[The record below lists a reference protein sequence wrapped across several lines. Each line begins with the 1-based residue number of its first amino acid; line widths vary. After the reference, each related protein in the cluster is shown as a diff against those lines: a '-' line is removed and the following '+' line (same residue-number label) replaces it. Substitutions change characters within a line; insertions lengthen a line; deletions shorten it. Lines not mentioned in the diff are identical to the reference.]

1 MKFLQSHHLPHPLF
15 ILFYLTPNIPMY
27 TSDNLSPPYLI
38 THTSCNHV
46 GDCTTSFPRLPY
58 IALLAP
64 MAFDSSI
71 LTGENNDATDHYKPS
86 DIDIYDSS
94 SWKHTA

>member
-1 MKFLQSHHLPHPLF
+1 MLGT
-15 ILFYLTPNIPMY
+15 I
-27 TSDNLSPPYLI
+27 
-38 THTSCNHV
+38 
-46 GDCTTSFPRLPY
+46 CTTSFPRLPY